1 MRKKLSEAEM
11 KELVAGVIMP
21 VPEDMDAM
29 IVKLQNVLA
38 RKKI

>member
-1 MRKKLSEAEM
+1 M
-11 KELVAGVIMP
+11 KELMVGVIMP
-21 VPEDMDAM
+21 VPEDMGAM